1 MSLGDVLMS
10 DILERLDK
18 LKAQM
23 QDEDFQ
29 KGNGLSNEVNIHIFC
44 YDPKDEMAVRYFTE
58 QLVMDQDINCH
69 VIEKNLYKIFLRLCE
84 NKRLLDKIPKLEETK
99 GTEFVLKNLQGKA
112 ASAKNFVEEICKE
125 NFKEGDVLLITGV
138 GEAYPFIRAHDILNT
153 IQPQELNSIPIVVLY
168 PGSFD
173 GRDVYL
179 FNKLPKQDYYRAF
192 NAIVEV
198 KR

>member
-1 MSLGDVLMS
+1 MS

-58 QLVMDQDINCH
+58 QLVSDQDINCH
-69 VIEKNLYKIFLRLCE
+69 VIEKNLYKIFLKLCE
-84 NKRLLDKIPKLEETK
+84 DKRLLDKIPNIEATK
-99 GTEFVLKNLQGKA
+99 GTEFLLKNLQGKA
-112 ASAKNFVEEICKE
+112 ASAKNFVDEICKDG
-125 NFKEGDVLLITGV
+125 FKEGDVLLITGV
-138 GEAYPFIRAHDILNT
+138 GEAYPFIRSHNILNT
-153 IQPQELNSIPIVVLY
+153 IQPQDLNSIPIVVLY

-192 NAIVEV
+192 NAIVEG

>member
-1 MSLGDVLMS
+1 MSN
-10 DILERLDK
+10 ILERLDK

-23 QDEDFQ
+23 QDADFQ

-58 QLVMDQDINCH
+58 QLVSDQDVNCH
-69 VIEKNLYKIFLRLCE
+69 VIEKNLYKVLLKLCE
-84 NKRLLDKIPKLEETK
+84 DKRLLDKIPKLEETK
-99 GTEFVLKNLQGKA
+99 GTKFILDNIQGKS
-112 ASAKNFVEEICKE
+112 ASAKNFVAEICKE
-125 NFKEGDVLLITGV
+125 GFKEGDVLLITGV
-138 GEAYPFIRAHDILNT
+138 GEAYPFIRAHDILNA

-179 FNKLPKQDYYRAF
+179 FNKLPKRDYYRAF
-192 NAIVEV
+192 NAIVEGT
-198 KR
+198 R

>member
-1 MSLGDVLMS
+1 MS

-58 QLVMDQDINCH
+58 QLVSDQDMNCH
-69 VIEKNLYKIFLRLCE
+69 VIEKNLYKILLKLCE
-84 NKRLLDKIPKLEETK
+84 EKRLLDKIPKLEETK
-99 GTEFVLKNLQGKA
+99 GSKFILENVRGRS
-112 ASAKNFVEEICKE
+112 ASAKNFVDEICKDG
-125 NFKEGDVLLITGV
+125 FKEGDVLLITGV
-138 GEAYPFIRAHDILNT
+138 GEAYPFIRSHEILNT
-153 IQPQELNSIPIVVLY
+153 IQPRELNSIPIVVLY

-192 NAIVEV
+192 KAIVED

>member
-1 MSLGDVLMS
+1 MSN
-10 DILERLDK
+10 ILERLDK

-23 QDEDFQ
+23 QDSDFQ

-44 YDPKDEMAVRYFTE
+44 YDPKDEMAVRYFAE
-58 QLVMDQDINCH
+58 QMVSDHDVNCH
-69 VIEKNLYKIFLRLCE
+69 VIEKNLYKILLKLCE
-84 NKRLLDKIPKLEETK
+84 DKRLMDKIPKLEETK
-99 GTEFVLKNLQGKA
+99 GTKFILDNLQGKS
-112 ASAKNFVEEICKE
+112 ASAKNFVAEICKDG
-125 NFKEGDVLLITGV
+125 FREGDVLLITGV
-138 GEAYPFIRAHDILNT
+138 GEAYPFIRAHDILNA

-192 NAIVEV
+192 NAIVEGT
-198 KR
+198 R

>member
-1 MSLGDVLMS
+1 MSN
-10 DILERLDK
+10 ILERLDK
-18 LKAQM
+18 LKVQM
-23 QDEDFQ
+23 QDSDFQ

-58 QLVMDQDINCH
+58 QLVSDHDVNCH
-69 VIEKNLYKIFLRLCE
+69 VIEKNLYKILLKLCE
-84 NKRLLDKIPKLEETK
+84 DKRLLDKIPKLEETK
-99 GTEFVLKNLQGKA
+99 GTKFILDNLQGKS
-112 ASAKNFVEEICKE
+112 ASAKNFVAEICKDG
-125 NFKEGDVLLITGV
+125 FKEEDVLLITGV
-138 GEAYPFIRAHDILNT
+138 GEAYPFIRAHDILNA

-192 NAIVEV
+192 NAIVEGT
-198 KR
+198 R

>member
-1 MSLGDVLMS
+1 MSN
-10 DILERLDK
+10 ILERLDK
-18 LKAQM
+18 LKVQM
-23 QDEDFQ
+23 QDSDFQ

-58 QLVMDQDINCH
+58 QLVSDHDVNCH
-69 VIEKNLYKIFLRLCE
+69 VIEKNLYKILLKLCE
-84 NKRLLDKIPKLEETK
+84 DKRLLDKIPKLEETK
-99 GTEFVLKNLQGKA
+99 GTKFILDNLQGKS
-112 ASAKNFVEEICKE
+112 ASAKNFVAEICKDG
-125 NFKEGDVLLITGV
+125 FKEGDVLLITGV
-138 GEAYPFIRAHDILNT
+138 GEAYPFIRAHDILNA

-192 NAIVEV
+192 NAIVEGT
-198 KR
+198 R

>member
-1 MSLGDVLMS
+1 MSN
-10 DILERLDK
+10 ILERLDK

-23 QDEDFQ
+23 QDPDFQ

-58 QLVMDQDINCH
+58 QLVADQDVNCH
-69 VIEKNLYKIFLRLCE
+69 VIEKNLYKVFLKLCE
-84 NKRLLDKIPKLEETK
+84 DKRLLDKIPNLEASK
-99 GTEFVLKNLQGKA
+99 GTEFLLKNIQGKA
-112 ASAKNFVEEICKE
+112 ASAKNFVDQICKDE
-125 NFKEGDVLLITGV
+125 FKEGDVLLITGV
-138 GEAYPFIRAHDILNT
+138 GEAYPFIRSHNILNT
-153 IQPQELNSIPIVVLY
+153 IQPQDLNNIPIVVLY

-192 NAIVEV
+192 NAIVEGT
-198 KR
+198 R